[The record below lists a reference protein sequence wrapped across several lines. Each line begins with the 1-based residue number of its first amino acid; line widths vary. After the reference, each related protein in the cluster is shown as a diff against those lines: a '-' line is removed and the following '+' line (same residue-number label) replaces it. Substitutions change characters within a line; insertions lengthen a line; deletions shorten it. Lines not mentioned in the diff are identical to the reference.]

1 MRENLISRK
10 ALSPVTPTKLAH
22 QQKSSQ
28 YLDALLQPFLDPRLA
43 PQKHHREI
51 ESLKPTEYLN
61 IRKIAKKAILQNK
74 CRRSHRP
81 WPIARPIPFL
91 VGSQMLLWSPLDH
104 VAPTRMGNKTKTW
117 PDWPQTLQL
126 YLSAVQIG
134 QFHLLLLIEK
144 LSQHHSPICFLR
156 RNLSSSAL
164 ASIK

>member
-61 IRKIAKKAILQNK
+61 IPRSPKRRFCKINAPLT
-74 CRRSHRP
+74 SPMTHRP
-81 WPIARPIPFL
+81 AHPFFGRITNAPLVAAWSCCSNEWAIKQRPDPTGHNFAALL
-91 VGSQMLLWSPLDH
+91 V
-104 VAPTRMGNKTKTW
+104 T
-117 PDWPQTLQL
+117 
-126 YLSAVQIG
+126 VQIG